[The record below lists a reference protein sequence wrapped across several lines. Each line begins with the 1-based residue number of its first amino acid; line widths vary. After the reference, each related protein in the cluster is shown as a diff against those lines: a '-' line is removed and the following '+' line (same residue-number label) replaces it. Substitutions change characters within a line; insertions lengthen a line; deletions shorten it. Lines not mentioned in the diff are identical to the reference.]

1 MTTCREGLATG
12 PCTDIICNMKT
23 IAVTVDEATLKLL
36 DELTGTSPLLRN
48 RSALVRTAL
57 REFAERERRRGVE
70 AKDGA
75 LFQKHRA
82 RLARQARLL
91 VAEQARR

>member
-1 MTTCREGLATG
+1 MR
-12 PCTDIICNMKT
+12 T
-23 IAVTVDEATLKLL
+23 IVVTVDEATLKLL
-36 DELTGTSPLLRN
+36 DELTDTSPRLRN

-82 RLARQARLL
+82 CLARQARLL